1 MEDEHQKL
9 TLAQSGD
16 NQPRP
21 ADLLGPWGGVGA
33 FFAAYVTSYLLYQI
47 CLVPLLINALDD
59 EAKRSIAWNLS
70 LLTIGVLICWIF
82 PETPRNFGI
91 HISFRNGS
99 FALLAGITSANG
111 VAWLQTQVG
120 YLEEFDQS
128 LIKIVLIV
136 LVAPII
142 EEFFCRGIMLNALLR
157 KNNVVLAVLIESV
170 LFGSCH
176 ESFWAGFSGQV
187 LLCIVFLLFRRSLL
201 VSWIAHFS
209 LNCAVM
215 FPEWFLLSSLRGVH
229 TIR

>member
-16 NQPRP
+16 NHPRP

-47 CLVPLLINALDD
+47 CLVPLLIDNLDD
-59 EAKRSIAWNLS
+59 LMKRGFAWNLS
-70 LLTIGVLICWIF
+70 LLMIGGSIYWIF
-82 PETPRNFGI
+82 PETRREFRLDISLRSGIFAVIFGI
-91 HISFRNGS
+91 VSVNAVGW
-99 FALLAGITSANG
+99 
-111 VAWLQTQVG
+111 VQTQVG
-120 YLEEFDQS
+120 FIEGFNRSPITILQAVI
-128 LIKIVLIV
+128 L
-136 LVAPII
+136 APIL

-187 LLCIVFLLFRRSLL
+187 LLCIIFLLFRRSLL

-215 FPEWFLLSSLRGVH
+215 FPEWFMLSSLRGVH
-229 TIR
+229 H